1 MHLIERDKWNK
12 NEILIARFDNY
23 TEAQHAQ
30 QILKDFGYSRDAV
43 KVVELSYIARRMG
56 NARTSGQQTIN
67 RVMRVIVLS
76 AILICIAFVTFAYL
90 LGSVFSLPEL
100 GMVVLVWITLIS
112 AGVVICCFIGAMVWK
127 LINSKAM
134 DWGLE
139 AVKRGKILISVKLQ
153 NPDDA
158 IEIEQAWRE
167 IGGEV
172 V

>member
-23 TEAQHAQ
+23 TEAQYAQ
-30 QILKDFGYSRDAV
+30 QILKDFGYSKDAV
-43 KVVELSYIARRMG
+43 NVVELSYIARRLG
-56 NARTSGQQTIN
+56 GTKASGQQPIN
-67 RVMRVIVLS
+67 RVIIPS
-76 AILICIAFVTFAYL
+76 AILICIAFITLAYL
-90 LGSVFSLPEL
+90 LRSVFSPPEV
-100 GMVVLVWITLIS
+100 GMVVLVWITLVS

-127 LINSKAM
+127 LINSNAM

-167 IGGEV
+167 IGGKV